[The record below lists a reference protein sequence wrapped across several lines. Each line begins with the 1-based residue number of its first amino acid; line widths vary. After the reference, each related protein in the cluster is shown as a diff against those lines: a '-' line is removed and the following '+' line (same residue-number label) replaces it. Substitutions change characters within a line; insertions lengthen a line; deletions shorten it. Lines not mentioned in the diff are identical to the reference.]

1 MTSTAGIGTT
11 TAALDLAL
19 LDAARLE
26 PGGRVLDVG
35 CGIGDTTLDAAR
47 RVGPSGLALGVDD
60 SLTMVERAR
69 RRAADAGLAH
79 VGFVHADAQ
88 TQRFAPLRFDAIVS
102 TRAQDVFAD
111 PDAGFKNLAH
121 ALRPGG
127 RIAIVS
133 REEPARAHA
142 ALTRAGLVDVS
153 QVAVDDDAAPL
164 WLMRAR
170 GRA

>member
-1 MTSTAGIGTT
+1 MTSTVGITT
-11 TAALDLAL
+11 TAAPLHLVL
-19 LDAARLE
+19 LDAAGLE

-35 CGIGDTTLDAAR
+35 CGIGDTTLGAAR

-60 SLTMVERAR
+60 SLTMVEQAR
-69 RRAADAGLAH
+69 LCAADAGLAH

-102 TRAQDVFAD
+102 TWGLVVFAD
-111 PDAGFKNLAH
+111 PGAGFTNLAR

-127 RIAIVS
+127 RLAIVS
-133 REEPARAHA
+133 GGEPDRVHA
-142 ALTRAGLVDVS
+142 VLTRAGLADVS
-153 QVAVDDDAAPL
+153 HVAVDDDAAPL

-170 GRA
+170 GRD

>member
-1 MTSTAGIGTT
+1 MAGMTT
-11 TAALDLAL
+11 TAAPLHLVL
-19 LDAARLE
+19 LDAVGLE

-35 CGIGDTTLDAAR
+35 CGIGDSTLDAAL

-60 SLTMVERAR
+60 SLTMVEQAR
-69 RRAADAGLAH
+69 RRAGDAGLAH

-102 TRAQDVFAD
+102 TRAREVFAD
-111 PDAGFKNLAH
+111 PDAGFRNLAR

-127 RIAIVS
+127 RLAVVS
-133 REEPARAHA
+133 RDEPDRMHA
-142 ALTRAGLVDVS
+142 VLTRAGLVDVS
-153 QVAVDDDAAPL
+153 RVALEDAAAPL
-164 WLMRAR
+164 GLMRAR

>member
-1 MTSTAGIGTT
+1 MISPVGIATT
-11 TAALDLAL
+11 TALLDLAV
-19 LDAARLE
+19 LDAAGLE

-35 CGIGDTTLDAAR
+35 CGIGDTTLGAAR

-60 SLTMVERAR
+60 SLTMVEHAR

-88 TQRFAPLRFDAIVS
+88 RQRFAPLRFDAIVS
-102 TRAQDVFAD
+102 TRAQNVFAD
-111 PDAGFKNLAH
+111 PDAGFTNLAR

-127 RIAIVS
+127 RVAVVC
-133 REEPARAHA
+133 REEPDRVHA
-142 ALTRAGLVDVS
+142 VMTRAGLVDVS
-153 QVAVDDDAAPL
+153 HVAVDDDAAPL

>member
-1 MTSTAGIGTT
+1 MTSTVGITT
-11 TAALDLAL
+11 TAASLPLVVL
-19 LDAARLE
+19 GAAGLE

-35 CGIGDTTLDAAR
+35 CGAGDTTLEAAR

-60 SLTMVERAR
+60 SLTMVEQAR
-69 RRAADAGLAH
+69 RRAARAGLAH

-102 TRAQDVFAD
+102 TRAHHVFAD
-111 PDAGFKNLAH
+111 PDAGFTNLAR

-127 RIAIVS
+127 RIVVVS
-133 REEPARAHA
+133 REEADRVHA
-142 ALTRAGLVDVS
+142 VLTRAGLVDVS
-153 QVAVDDDAAPL
+153 RVALDDDAAPL